1 MSEGSQPDSDGLPGD
16 RLADRQLADTVY
28 EHLRAIA
35 GAQLRGERR
44 NHTLSPTALANEAYL
59 RLSSDARAPA
69 HDRSR
74 FLHAA
79 AEGMRRILIDY
90 ARRRGAVKRG
100 GGWNRVVESVEQLA
114 DEAGEE
120 EIVALDGAF
129 LRLEQE
135 DPRAA
140 AVVRLRFYGGASVD
154 QTAEALGI
162 SRRSVLRDWEYA
174 RAFLLAAL
182 QEED

>member
-1 MSEGSQPDSDGLPGD
+1 MSDGAEPDSSGLPSE
-16 RLADRQLADTVY
+16 RPADRQLADTVY

-35 GAQLRGERR
+35 GSQLRGERR
-44 NHTLSPTALANEAYL
+44 NHTLSPTALVNEAYL
-59 RLSSDARAPA
+59 RLASDAHAPA
-69 HDRSR
+69 PDRSR

-90 ARRRGAVKRG
+90 ARRRGAAKRG
-100 GGWNRVVESVEQLA
+100 GGWNRAIESVEQLA
-114 DEAGEE
+114 DVADEG

-129 LRLEQE
+129 LRLEKE

-140 AVVRLRFYGGASVD
+140 AVVRLRFYAGVSVD

-182 QEED
+182 QEEG